1 MELWSGR
8 FSHFIV
14 TLPVTNGPLSAVQ
27 IGRETPRRLAPR
39 TGIQSEAAKVKLGVS
54 RVSVCELR

>member
-14 TLPVTNGPLSAVQ
+14 TLPVTNGPLCVIQ
-27 IGRETPRRLAPR
+27 IGRETPRRLAPPY
-39 TGIQSEAAKVKLGVS
+39 GLESEATVS
-54 RVSVCELR
+54 WTCVSCVPVCELR